1 MEENF
6 NAYRLF
12 CLMDVDNSGFI
23 SLRELRRVLT
33 GHSAHSVLLAQF
45 EHPDVGIVWNL
56 DQDDCVSISQ
66 IEDKSPA
73 SLNRDLTVG
82 LILLRINNLTLEPY
96 NRYSLQLLQNELIRI
111 HDQNIELE
119 FVEPLVSNLYFI
131 QFTFYNIINLILLLV
146 YYY

>member
-33 GHSAHSVLLAQF
+33 GHSANNLLLVEF
-45 EHPDVGIVWNL
+45 SHPDVGIVWNL
-56 DQDDCVSISQ
+56 DHDDCVHIAH

-73 SLNRDLTVG
+73 SLNRDLING
-82 LILLRINNLTLEPY
+82 LILMRINETIIPPY
-96 NRYSLQLLQNELIRI
+96 DAQSLQLLQSELIRI
-111 HDQNIELE
+111 HDQPVELE
-119 FVEPLVSNLYFI
+119 FVEPLVSYLLF
-131 QFTFYNIINLILLLV
+131 LELSLSILSLLSLPPLLS
-146 YYY
+146 

>member
-33 GHSAHSVLLAQF
+33 GHNAHSLLLAKF
-45 EHPDVGIVWNL
+45 DHPDVGIIWNL
-56 DQDDCVSISQ
+56 DEDDCVCISH

-73 SLNRDLTVG
+73 SLNRDLING
-82 LILLRINNLTLEPY
+82 LILMRINQTMIPPY
-96 NRYSLQLLQNELIRI
+96 DRRSLQLLHDQLIKI
-111 HDQNIELE
+111 HDQDIELE
-119 FVEPLVSNLYFI
+119 FVEPLVIFYYFFIIII
-131 QFTFYNIINLILLLV
+131 QFILILIILFINF
-146 YYY
+146 